1 MSVDGA
7 EVETFRADYGFVGFI
22 VPEGE
27 HAVEASFSVAG
38 IGAGCAMTAAGAVG
52 TIACV
57 VALKERSRH
66 STQPSKQ

>member
-1 MSVDGA
+1 MSIDGA

-27 HAVEASFSVAG
+27 HTVEASYSVAG
-38 IGAGCAMTAAGAVG
+38 LGAGCAMTAAGALG
-52 TIACV
+52 TIGCI
-57 VALKERSRH
+57 VALKGRSRH

>member
-1 MSVDGA
+1 MNVDGA

-27 HAVEASFSVAG
+27 HTVEASYSVAG
-38 IGAGCAMTAAGAVG
+38 FEAGCAMTAAGAVG

-57 VALKERSRH
+57 AVLKGRSRH